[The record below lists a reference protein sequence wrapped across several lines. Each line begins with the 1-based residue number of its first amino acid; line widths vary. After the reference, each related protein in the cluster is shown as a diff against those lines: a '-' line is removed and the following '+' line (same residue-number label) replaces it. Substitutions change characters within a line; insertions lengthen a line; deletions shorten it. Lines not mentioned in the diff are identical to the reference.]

1 MYETSHAFT
10 ELHRIKTQIANYK
23 INADQ
28 TLPLPL
34 GSADDS
40 EDPLIADLFRT
51 ELHLRLLWGSSGS
64 LAPAEERHAK
74 FEKVIGALATICK
87 NIERTLF

>member
-1 MYETSHAFT
+1 M
-10 ELHRIKTQIANYK
+10 QIADYK
-23 INADQ
+23 INADE

-34 GSADDS
+34 AGQEDS
-40 EDPLIADLFRT
+40 DDPLLADLFRT

-74 FEKVIGALATICK
+74 FEKVIGALGTICK

>member
-1 MYETSHAFT
+1 MNQ
-10 ELHRIKTQIANYK
+10 KPQIADYK
-23 INADQ
+23 INADA
-28 TLPLPL
+28 TLPLE
-34 GSADDS
+34 SAEDS
-40 EDPLIADLFRT
+40 SEPLIKDLFRT